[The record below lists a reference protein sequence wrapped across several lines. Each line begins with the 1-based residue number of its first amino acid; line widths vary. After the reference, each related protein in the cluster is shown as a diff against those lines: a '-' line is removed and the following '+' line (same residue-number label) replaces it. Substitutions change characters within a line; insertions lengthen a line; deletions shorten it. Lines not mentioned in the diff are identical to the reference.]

1 VSDVNKVK
9 LGKRLTSIEM
19 MVVGD
24 YDHIWDC
31 CCDHGL
37 LGLQLLE
44 NGKTKHLHF
53 VDIVAPLLSEIEHKL
68 NRYYQGKSRWSV
80 HCLDVAKLPLAEYR
94 YEHKSEQ
101 KKEKH
106 LIIIAGV
113 GGQLLIDF
121 LTSLLPYALVLNIEF
136 ILSPV
141 HHNYQ
146 LRQFLREQHCGLI
159 DEMII
164 EENNR
169 FYEVMHIESPN
180 IELQN
185 VSNFQRVCISSVGS
199 KMWNFENLDHK
210 TYLQQT
216 INHYQRMAKNP
227 NIDVGEIIKAYLDLI
242 PSV

>member
-1 VSDVNKVK
+1 VSDANKVK
-9 LGKRLTSIEM
+9 LGKRLTSIEK

-37 LGLQLLE
+37 LGFQLLK
-44 NGKTKHLHF
+44 NGKAKHLHF
-53 VDIVAPLLSEIEHKL
+53 VDIVAPLLSEIENKL
-68 NRYYQGKSRWSV
+68 NCYYQGKSRWSV
-80 HCLDVAKLPLAEYR
+80 HCLDVAKLPLAEHGYGH
-94 YEHKSEQ
+94 ENKQ
-101 KKEKH
+101 EKH

-113 GGQLLIDF
+113 GGPLLIDF
-121 LTSLLPYALVLNIEF
+121 LTSLLPLALVLNVEF

-146 LRQFLREQHCGLI
+146 LRQFLREQNCGLI
-159 DEMII
+159 AEVII

-169 FYEVMHIESPN
+169 FYEVIHIESPD
-180 IELQN
+180 IKLQHGYN
-185 VSNFQRVCISSVGS
+185 SQRVCISLVGS
-199 KMWNFENLDHK
+199 KMWNFKNQDHQ

-227 NIDVGEIIKAYLDLI
+227 NADVGEIIKAYLDLI